1 MRRQRFRF
9 ENRLLRLVR
18 EEEDQ
23 LIHSVAR
30 LVIRLP
36 LPPRSKSGDIRYRLI
51 SAGAA

>member
-36 LPPRSKSGDIRYRLI
+36 LPPGVNRAILGT
-51 SAGAA
+51 G